1 MGERFGNGGI
11 VRAVEMICTT
21 LGMIGAGQMATAL
34 ARGWVQRG
42 VLTPARL
49 AASDPSETA
58 AQCFAEQTGARL
70 LADNR
75 QLAAACETLLLAVK
89 PQHVQEVFAEL
100 HGQLGPRH
108 LVISIV
114 AGVTLDALAAGFGS
128 PAGEAAGPRLV
139 RVMSN
144 TPALVGCAASA
155 YALGPTATDED
166 DRLVQELLTAVGTAC
181 RVEER
186 LLDAVTGL
194 SGSGPAYLF
203 LIIEALADGGTRLGL
218 PRQVAMSLAVQTV
231 RGAAELMQRSGEH
244 PAVLRD
250 RVASPGG
257 TTLAGLAVLETAGV
271 RGTLMAAVE
280 QAARRAAELRAGG

>member
-1 MGERFGNGGI
+1 
-11 VRAVEMICTT
+11 MISTP

-34 ARGWVQRG
+34 ARGWLERG
-42 VLTPARL
+42 LLTPDRL
-49 AASDPSETA
+49 AASDPSPTA
-58 AQCFAEQTGARL
+58 AERFASQTGARL
-70 LADNR
+70 LPDNR

-89 PQHVQEVFAEL
+89 PQHISQVFAEL
-100 HGQLGPRH
+100 RGQLGPRH

-114 AGVTLDALAAGFGS
+114 AGVTLESLAAGFGV
-128 PAGEAAGPRLV
+128 AGGQAAGPRLV

-155 YALGPTATDED
+155 YALGATAAEQDARVVE
-166 DRLVQELLTAVGTAC
+166 ELLLAVGSAC

-194 SGSGPAYLF
+194 SGSGPAYVF
-203 LIIEALADGGTRLGL
+203 LVIEALADGGTRLGW
-218 PRQVAMSLAVQTV
+218 PRTVALELAAQTV
-231 RGAAELMQRSGEH
+231 RGAAELVRRTGEH
-244 PAVLRD
+244 PAVLKD

-257 TTLAGLAVLETAGV
+257 TTLAGLAVLEAAGV

-280 QAARRAAELRAGG
+280 QAARRATELRAGG

>member
-1 MGERFGNGGI
+1 MMIANLGI
-11 VRAVEMICTT
+11 
-21 LGMIGAGQMATAL
+21 IGAGQMATAL
-34 ARGWVQRG
+34 ARGWLERG
-42 VLTPARL
+42 LLTPQQL
-49 AASDPSETA
+49 VASDSDAGA
-58 AQCFAEQTGARL
+58 AERFAGQTGGCVL
-70 LADNR
+70 SDNR
-75 QLAAACETLLLAVK
+75 KVAAACDTLLLAVK
-89 PQHVQEVFAEL
+89 PQHVASVFREL
-100 HGQLGPRH
+100 YGQLGPKH

-114 AGVTLDALAAGFGS
+114 AGVTLDALAAGFGV
-128 PAGEAAGPRLV
+128 GGGQAAGPRLV

-155 YALGPTATDED
+155 YALGATALEED
-166 DRLVQELLTAVGTAC
+166 AKLVEALLSAVGTVC

-194 SGSGPAYLF
+194 SGSGPAYVF

-218 PRQVAMSLAVQTV
+218 PRAVALELAAQTV
-231 RGAAELMQRSGEH
+231 RGAAELVRKSGEH
-244 PAVLRD
+244 PAVLKD